1 MKSIN
6 KIRYVLPIFLI
17 VISVVGCS
25 SSRIDWQKSNVINA
39 LPKNLSGSTVAIY
52 PLDKQKSGKVETEVI
67 QKHLATELAKL
78 GVKEVN
84 PRQDLPTYFVL
95 FDYASELGIYTNYEQ
110 AVLIIAYASTSPP
123 KQVYKAKLLI
133 NSSKNNM
140 VESVNDAITTL
151 IQSPSK

>member
-6 KIRYVLPIFLI
+6 RIKFGLPILMMA
-17 VISVVGCS
+17 ISIFGCA
-25 SSRIDWQKSNVINA
+25 SSRIDWHKSNVVST

-52 PLDKQKSGKVETEVI
+52 PLDKQKSGKVEMEAI
-67 QKHLATELAKL
+67 QKHLATELVKL

-84 PRQDLPTYFVL
+84 PRQELPTYFVL

-133 NSSKNNM
+133 NSSKNNI